1 MLIAYS
7 SSSFLM
13 GNIYACFIR
22 PFSLAEAHLAARR
35 KARYEARNIRMREM
49 EKKQKA
55 EMETAN
61 SAGHAT
67 SSSIMSSSTPGGNLT
82 TSNSNSNITN
92 NHHDR
97 DVRLRGR
104 GGGGNEV
111 SGSRGFPS
119 TDRSRRSSTDSS
131 EDGFNLN
138 VRELKNE
145 KKELEE
151 KFRKAMVANT

>member
-1 MLIAYS
+1 MGETENSAAVTNSSPS
-7 SSSFLM
+7 SSLLTTPSKST
-13 GNIYACFIR
+13 GA
-22 PFSLAEAHLAARR
+22 
-35 KARYEARNIRMREM
+35 
-49 EKKQKA
+49 
-55 EMETAN
+55 
-61 SAGHAT
+61 
-67 SSSIMSSSTPGGNLT
+67 SSTPGHANLT

-104 GGGGNEV
+104 GGGGGNEV

-151 KFRKAMVANT
+151 KFRKAMVANAGL